1 MKKAPET
8 GLGALASAGTKKKE
22 GPGVMRMLRRTVT
35 VLKLTRNSGINSLR
49 GCVTPGGHMPGDPAQ
64 CRLYAARYLELS
76 KRAKDPARRQSLAA
90 LAKLW
95 TKLAAELESEQALL
109 NTLSEIN
116 FDEPFYAVPEA
127 LNLRAA

>member
-1 MKKAPET
+1 MW
-8 GLGALASAGTKKKE
+8 
-22 GPGVMRMLRRTVT
+22 
-35 VLKLTRNSGINSLR
+35 LR
-49 GCVTPGGHMPGDPAQ
+49 GGFTCRVIQQSVAYTRRAIWNYPNVPRIPRCAQ
-64 CRLYAARYLELS
+64 N
-76 KRAKDPARRQSLAA
+76 LAA

-95 TKLAAELESEQALL
+95 TKLAAEFESEQALL

>member
-1 MKKAPET
+1 
-8 GLGALASAGTKKKE
+8 
-22 GPGVMRMLRRTVT
+22 
-35 VLKLTRNSGINSLR
+35 
-49 GCVTPGGHMPGDPAQ
+49 MPGDPAK

-76 KRAKDPARRQSLAA
+76 KRAKNSARRQNLAA

-95 TKLAAELESEQALL
+95 TKLAAEDEADQPLL
-109 NTLSEIN
+109 NALSEIN

>member
-1 MKKAPET
+1 
-8 GLGALASAGTKKKE
+8 
-22 GPGVMRMLRRTVT
+22 
-35 VLKLTRNSGINSLR
+35 
-49 GCVTPGGHMPGDPAQ
+49 MPGDPAK

-76 KRAKDPARRQSLAA
+76 KRAKNPARRQNLAA

-95 TKLAAELESEQALL
+95 TKLAAEYEADQPLL
-109 NTLSEIN
+109 NALSEIN